1 MLKSYHM
8 GRSSS
13 PKKWFTIPFHA
24 LIVLLGH
31 VVYLC
36 HCVCVSTIDSLE
48 TIFFLFAFIR
58 THPDLGVPI
67 VQNHRLSRY
76 QEQLP
81 ISHPTDF
88 IRGMSG
94 KKLVSFW
101 LGWCK
106 RICNQW
112 LPLFRTVIMYPILLP
127 TPHPHQ
133 IEIKCWMIRDD
144 NARCA
149 SCVQCCK

>member
-1 MLKSYHM
+1 MGFSRVLRVSLSNVPAPTLLEDTCKVHVNTFMCLKATTW
-8 GRSSS
+8 GDLVS

-31 VVYLC
+31 VVYLS

-76 QEQLP
+76 REQLP

-88 IRGMSG
+88 IRSMSG
-94 KKLVSFW
+94 KKLVSF
-101 LGWCK
+101 
-106 RICNQW
+106 
-112 LPLFRTVIMYPILLP
+112 
-127 TPHPHQ
+127 
-133 IEIKCWMIRDD
+133 
-144 NARCA
+144 
-149 SCVQCCK
+149 